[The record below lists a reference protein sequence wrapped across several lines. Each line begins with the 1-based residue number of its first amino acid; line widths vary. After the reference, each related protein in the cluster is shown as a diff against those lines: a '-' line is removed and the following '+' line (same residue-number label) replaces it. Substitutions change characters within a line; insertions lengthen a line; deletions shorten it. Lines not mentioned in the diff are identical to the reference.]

1 MLTVSA
7 GNLYMGNTNR
17 CVRFVLC
24 PKINLY
30 MLALRNSENHDFT
43 VEFYICH
50 DDIEQ
55 YDLIEKK
62 CVYDAD
68 QTG

>member
-1 MLTVSA
+1 
-7 GNLYMGNTNR
+7 
-17 CVRFVLC
+17 
-24 PKINLY
+24 
-30 MLALRNSENHDFT
+30 MLALRNSENHDFA
-43 VEFYICH
+43 VYFYTCH

-62 CVYDAD
+62 CIYDAD

>member
-1 MLTVSA
+1 
-7 GNLYMGNTNR
+7 
-17 CVRFVLC
+17 
-24 PKINLY
+24 
-30 MLALRNSENHDFT
+30 MLALRNRENHDFT
-43 VEFYICH
+43 VYFYTCH
-50 DDIEQ
+50 DNDIEQ